1 LELRL
6 ADYDCEEF
14 LIVGLHDAVEE
25 FSEVFEL
32 TSERQTPKLS
42 ITKQRLGVSKEFVNC
57 YRLGYSLYVTV
68 LNISHSAVDKLSL
81 SSVNTFKEFSFE
93 SIYQ

>member
-1 LELRL
+1 L
-6 ADYDCEEF
+6 EF

-32 TSERQTPKLS
+32 TSERQTPKLP

-57 YRLGYSLYVTV
+57 YSKLKSDVWKTFCD
-68 LNISHSAVDKLSL
+68 IHSAVNKLSL
-81 SSVNTFKEFSFE
+81 SGVNTFNEFSFK